1 MLQTLGEDGSPLF
14 EKPLFDPNNK
24 QWANDQTG
32 FGFRMLQKMGWT
44 PGKGLGQKE
53 DGRLTNVTMEFKDD
67 NLGIGIKAHQ
77 ADRFEKQQQEFSD
90 TLKSIGNLFE
100 RKALEQ
106 KQVTL
111 VEEKTTLAVTTTT
124 GERRR
129 DDREKK
135 SKEERRQDKQARKEQ
150 RRQEKQERRERR
162 KSSSRGLAA
171 PDETAEGEAEETMA
185 IVPKKT
191 HSHYIPNRVINGKS
205 VSRYSKEDLAQIFQS
220 VPLDEPVK
228 KLEVEQQHSRVD
240 VKIDDSFCKI
250 AQVDSKEYFKAK
262 LGRPEPP
269 KHELVYVPSKKVQE
283 SRVIEMSVES
293 SVSTAILTVSSAA
306 ADNGDDANQNK
317 RKRRDEKKAKKEE
330 KKLKKQKLEL

>member
-1 MLQTLGEDGSPLF
+1 MQTPGEDVGPLF
-14 EKPLFDPNNK
+14 EKPIFDPNNK

-53 DGRLTNVTMEFKDD
+53 DGRLTNVTLEFKDN

-77 ADRFEKQQQEFSD
+77 ADKFEKQQQEFSD

-100 RKALEQ
+100 RKNLEQ
-106 KQVTL
+106 KQLTIVQETM
-111 VEEKTTLAVTTTT
+111 TVTTTSV
-124 GERRR
+124 ERR
-129 DDREKK
+129 DSDQ
-135 SKEERRQDKQARKEQ
+135 SKERRKDKQDRKERRQK
-150 RRQEKQERRERR
+150 EKQEKRERR
-162 KSSSRGLAA
+162 ARRKAEASGGAA
-171 PDETAEGEAEETMA
+171 QPANEEEAPT
-185 IVPKKT
+185 VPKKT
-191 HSHYIPNRVINGKS
+191 HSHYIPNRVIHGKT

-228 KLEVEQQHSRVD
+228 TLEPDHAHSRVD

-269 KHELVYVPSKKVQE
+269 KHELVYVPSKKQQE
-283 SRVIEMSVES
+283 SAIEMSVEA
-293 SVSTAILTVSSAA
+293 AIVTVSSPV
-306 ADNGDDANQNK
+306 DNGDDLNQNK
-317 RKRRDEKKAKKEE
+317 RKRRDEKKAKKDN
-330 KKLKKQKLEL
+330 LKKQKLGV